1 MNRSGHYFGVALLAA
16 LALTACGTTVQGGD
30 HSGAYE
36 GQRFTGDQVRRSGA
50 ANAWQALQQLSSHLN
65 LREDRAGRPA
75 RVTRRGQES
84 VLLSENPI
92 VVIDGAVS
100 EFRLLEQLPVR
111 DVHEIRVLTGSQAT
125 TRFGM
130 RAANGAIVVVTV
142 GRTASPG
149 GM

>member
-1 MNRSGHYFGVALLAA
+1 MNRSPLNVGVALLAA
-16 LALTACGTTVQGGD
+16 LALSACGSAVQGGD
-30 HSGAYE
+30 RSDAYE

-50 ANAWQALQQLSSHLN
+50 TNAWQALQQLASHMN
-65 LREDRAGRPA
+65 LREDRAGRPS

-142 GRTASPG
+142 GRTSGAG
-149 GM
+149 GT